1 MESRNNT
8 FIENINMKYNQYKKD
23 VLSTNLGENICKT
36 MNNKTKQT
44 IFKYQEFLFNYMKDL
59 NDYSNN
65 NNNKELDNR
74 GLLIFHGLGSG
85 KTTSGILLSESCRNY
100 NLDKE
105 QEHYKTKDEYKRKV
119 ILMIPANLFFD
130 PWIKEISSKCF
141 QNCEIR
147 DAIIKILKKDEK
159 EKKQK
164 KKIIEKLIEFDYH
177 IIHYNAHSVKGGY
190 KDKLLNINSRK
201 NSLNKYTN
209 KFSVRNNV
217 FDDCVIII
225 DEMHNFM
232 NMICNKLK
240 EEKTVDIYND
250 LKNCQNS
257 RIFLLSA
264 TPIINDPFE
273 IAIISNILRG
283 NLKNKNIKF
292 HDNYLQ
298 FQENFIN
305 LELKNINNQ
314 NMLKRRLNGII
325 SYNKGINEKVFAT
338 KIEEDIYV
346 PFSSSQEQGYRTA
359 EKLKGQSKDNIDK
372 FDTSTLFK
380 RKASNVILPNYLF
393 DLKKLKKKKL
403 KKNKNELKLDM
414 IMKPDKKTNKKW
426 WENKFNLLNET
437 VTDDIQKQII
447 KILDNDDKPLHIDNE
462 LADISKKVYHIVKK
476 IKESNGPVLVFSSF
490 VKIYGIQFIAEALKQ
505 NGFTNFNDKKN
516 KKPGPNGTFI
526 KWTGN
531 ERNIKSKET
540 FNDLKNQNGK
550 IIKVFLMTKAGK
562 EGINLLSVRQ
572 IHILEPWWND
582 TLIKQVV
589 GRGIRICSHDHINK
603 KDFIDFRFKK
613 ELRTYNNRIVNVFKY
628 YGFIDLRNDTDYSKK
643 LLIQRMK
650 NRSID
655 YHMKTV
661 ADNKEK
667 FKKILLSLM
676 KEIAIDCNI
685 NALRNNE
692 NIFCYIDKNHK
703 DYFDSWD
710 VKDNEI
716 LTIKKKYKILKKNNL
731 LFFLDQFDNIYKLK
745 NNNTNIDLKNLDKDI
760 IKIGTY
766 KNKKIIFSNNYY
778 KKEIIHEYKQK
789 LIPKK
794 SKKPNISTLLK
805 KDLKKLLIDN
815 QHLSVNQIL
824 QKIVDK
830 YSGIDSQIKKDIK
843 KNIKKYVK
851 KMIKKNNQ
859 PQAPLPSNLRNSPMT
874 PQNNTPQIP
883 TPSPDSIPNRTGIRN
898 IDECMKM
905 IMKVIKKSKEY
916 KELPKNIGKSKLG
929 KKKLCKALNKN

>member
-1 MESRNNT
+1 MESRNNS
-8 FIENINMKYNQYKKD
+8 FIENINIKYNQYKKD
-23 VLSTNLGENICKT
+23 ILSTNIGNNICKT

-59 NDYSNN
+59 NNYAN
-65 NNNKELDNR
+65 NNNKLDNR

-100 NLDKE
+100 NLVKE
-105 QEHYKTKDEYKRKV
+105 EEHYKTKDEYNRKV

-141 QNCEIR
+141 KNCEIR
-147 DAIIKILKKDEK
+147 DAIIKILQK
-159 EKKQK
+159 EKKEKIK
-164 KKIIEKLIEFDYH
+164 KNKIIEKLLEFDYH

-190 KDKLLNINSRK
+190 RDKLLNINSRK
-201 NSLNKYTN
+201 DSLNKYTN
-209 KFSVRNNV
+209 KFSDRSNV
-217 FDDCVIII
+217 FDDSVIII
-225 DEMHNFM
+225 DECHNFI
-232 NMICNKLK
+232 NMISNKLK
-240 EEKTVDIYND
+240 LDKTVEIYND
-250 LKNCQNS
+250 IKNCQNS
-257 RIFLLSA
+257 RLFLLSA

-273 IAIISNILRG
+273 IGIICNILRG
-283 NLKNKNIKF
+283 NLKNNKIKF
-292 HDNYLQ
+292 NDNYLI
-298 FQENFIN
+298 FQDNFIN
-305 LELKNINNQ
+305 LELNDINNQ
-314 NMLKRRLNGII
+314 KMLKRRLNGII

-338 KIEEDIYV
+338 KIEEDIYI
-346 PFSSSQEQGYRTA
+346 PFSSSQEQGYYIA
-359 EKLKGQSKDNIDK
+359 EKLKSKTKDNTDLK

-393 DLKKLKKKKL
+393 DKKKLKKKKL
-403 KKNKNELKLDM
+403 KKNKNLLNLDM

-426 WENKFNLLNET
+426 WDNKFNLLNET

-531 ERNIKSKET
+531 ERNIQSKET
-540 FNDLKNQNGK
+540 FNDLKNQNGN

-562 EGINLLSVRQ
+562 EGINLLSIRQ
-572 IHILEPWWND
+572 VHILEPWWND
-582 TLIKQVV
+582 TLIKQVI
-589 GRGIRICSHDHINK
+589 GRGIRICSHDHIDK

-613 ELRTYNNRIVNVFKY
+613 ELQTYNNRIVNVFKY
-628 YGFIDLRNDTDYSKK
+628 YGFIDLRNDTKDYSKK

-667 FKKILLSLM
+667 YKKILLKLM
-676 KEIAIDCNI
+676 KDVAIDCNI
-685 NALRNNE
+685 NSLRNNE
-692 NIFCYIDKNHK
+692 NIDCFIDKNHK
-703 DYFDSWD
+703 DYFDSWNI
-710 VKDNEI
+710 KDNDI
-716 LTIKKKYKILKKNNL
+716 PIIKKKYKILKKNNL
-731 LFFLDQFDNIYKLK
+731 LFFLDQFENIYKLK

-760 IKIGTY
+760 IKIGIY
-766 KNKKIIFSNNYY
+766 KNNKIIFMNNYY
-778 KKEIIHEYKQK
+778 KKEILHEYKKK
-789 LIPKK
+789 LVPKK
-794 SKKPNISTLLK
+794 PQKPDISTLLK

-815 QHLSVNQIL
+815 QDLSVNQIL

-830 YSGIDSQIKKDIK
+830 YSGINSQIKKDIK

-851 KMIKKNNQ
+851 KMIKKNN
-859 PQAPLPSNLRNSPMT
+859 PPLPQNIRNSPMT
-874 PQNNTPQIP
+874 PQNNTP
-883 TPSPDSIPNRTGIRN
+883 TPSPIPNQVGIRN

-916 KELPKNIGKSKLG
+916 KELPKNIGKSKL
-929 KKKLCKALNKN
+929 KKDKLCKALNEN